1 MRAIA
6 VATMIALFH
15 PAIAL
20 AQAAPSAA
28 TPAAVSAPADSH
40 AATRGHDMTRDAYI
54 EQAKERAA
62 KRFDRM
68 DGDHNGVL
76 TSEERHAYRE
86 AHHRT
91 RKPAAH

>member
-1 MRAIA
+1 MRTLAATALIA
-6 VATMIALFH
+6 VFFPFA
-15 PAIAL
+15 AL
-20 AQAAPSAA
+20 AQSAPPAAPSGAAAAPAA
-28 TPAAVSAPADSH
+28 THPSS
-40 AATRGHDMTRDAYI
+40 RGHDIARDAYI

-68 DGDHNGVL
+68 DADHNGVL
-76 TSEERHAYRE
+76 TSAERHTYRE

>member
-1 MRAIA
+1 MRTLAAAALIA
-6 VATMIALFH
+6 VACPFA
-15 PAIAL
+15 AL
-20 AQAAPSAA
+20 AQSTPPAAPAAAA
-28 TPAAVSAPADSH
+28 TAPAATHPT
-40 AATRGHDMTRDAYI
+40 TRGHDVARDAYI

-68 DGDHNGVL
+68 DADHNGVL
-76 TSEERHAYRE
+76 TSAERHTYRE